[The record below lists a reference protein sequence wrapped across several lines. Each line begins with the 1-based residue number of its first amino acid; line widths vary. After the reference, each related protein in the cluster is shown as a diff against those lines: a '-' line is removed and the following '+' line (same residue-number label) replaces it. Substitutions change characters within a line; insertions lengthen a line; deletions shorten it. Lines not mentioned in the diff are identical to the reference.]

1 MAASERIGKYE
12 ILDEIG
18 RGGFAGAYKARDAEL
33 MEQATM
39 QMRRMQRRSAPAWIV
54 GKVVMLMLMAGLSG
68 LGLGCWSAQEP
79 TATPFSTAT
88 PCPPTTMLTQPPTAT
103 PTPPPTETPTL
114 TPAPTRAPALGDT
127 WVRPVDE
134 MVMVYV
140 PGGTFLMGSDVN
152 DPDAESDEHPPHRV
166 TLDRFWI
173 DQTEVTNAQFATF
186 LNERNNQKEGGVTWL
201 DLEPEFCL
209 IERVDGEYRPKSGYA
224 DHPVIEVS
232 WYGAAA
238 YCDWAGARL
247 PTEAEWEYAARGP
260 EGWVFPWGDEF
271 DGMRLNFCDAN
282 CTYGWQETGY
292 DDGYEKTAPVG
303 SYPSG
308 MSWCHALDMAGN
320 VWEWVAD
327 WYDSDYYDHSP
338 SRNPMGPSSGATQG
352 LRGGGWNYAQRHV
365 RVANRFIKPGSRY
378 PSVGFRCVSPTE
390 ANR

>member
-1 MAASERIGKYE
+1 MAASDHIGKYE

-18 RGGFAGAYKARDAEL
+18 HSGFAGAHKGRDSEL

-39 QMRRMQRRSAPAWIV
+39 QMRRMQRRSVPARIV
-54 GKVVMLMLMAGLSG
+54 GKVVVLMLMAGLSG
-68 LGLGCWSAQEP
+68 LGSGCWSAQEP
-79 TATPFSTAT
+79 AATPFPTATPR
-88 PCPPTTMLTQPPTAT
+88 PPTTMPTQPPTAT

-152 DPDAESDEHPPHRV
+152 DPDAESDERPPHRI

-186 LNERNNQKEGGVTWL
+186 LNERNNQEEGGVTWL
-201 DLEPEFCL
+201 DLEDKFCL
-209 IERVDGEYRPKSGYA
+209 IEHVRGEYRPKSGYT
-224 DHPVIEVS
+224 DHPVVEVS

-238 YCDWAGARL
+238 YCEWAGARL
-247 PTEAEWEYAARGP
+247 LTEAEWEYAARGP
-260 EGWVFPWGDEF
+260 EGRVFPWGDEF
-271 DGMRLNFCDAN
+271 NGMRLNFCDAN
-282 CTYGWQETGY
+282 CTYGWKETEY
-292 DDGYEKTAPVG
+292 DDGYEKTAPVK

-308 MSWCHALDMAGN
+308 MSWCHVLDMAGN
-320 VWEWVAD
+320 VWEWIAD
-327 WYDSDYYDHSP
+327 WYDSNYYDYSP
-338 SRNPMGPSSGATQG
+338 SRNPIGPSSGATHG

-365 RVANRFIKPGSRY
+365 RAANRFIKPGSRY
-378 PSVGFRCVSPTE
+378 ASVGFRCVSPTGE
-390 ANR
+390 

>member
-12 ILDEIG
+12 ILEEIG

-127 WVRPVDE
+127 WVRSVDE
-134 MVMVYV
+134 MVVVYV

-186 LNERNNQKEGGVTWL
+186 LNERNNQKGGGVTWL

-209 IERVDGEYRPKSGYA
+209 IERVGGEYRPKSGYA

-247 PTEAEWEYAARGP
+247 PTEA
-260 EGWVFPWGDEF
+260 
-271 DGMRLNFCDAN
+271 
-282 CTYGWQETGY
+282 
-292 DDGYEKTAPVG
+292 
-303 SYPSG
+303 
-308 MSWCHALDMAGN
+308 
-320 VWEWVAD
+320 
-327 WYDSDYYDHSP
+327 
-338 SRNPMGPSSGATQG
+338 
-352 LRGGGWNYAQRHV
+352 
-365 RVANRFIKPGSRY
+365 
-378 PSVGFRCVSPTE
+378 
-390 ANR
+390 